1 MNNDIEIQFRLI
13 ANPTKIKKVK
23 SNYKENEYLRLYL
36 NSKFKVNTKTLNN
49 LIKKVEN
56 YIDLIIIEDI
66 NIEIEIKE
74 VIENII
80 KKVIQNYE

>member
-80 KKVIQNYE
+80 EKVIQNYE